1 MEKILGENF
10 AIDPSSDA
18 IDQSIFDWLLSHG
31 PQAVPESGSNS
42 DFFVTPLPNN
52 GIVIFGL

>member
-1 MEKILGENF
+1 MEKVLGENF

-31 PQAVPESGSNS
+31 PQVEPES
-42 DFFVTPLPNN
+42 DLFVIPVPNN
-52 GIVIFGL
+52 DAVIFEL